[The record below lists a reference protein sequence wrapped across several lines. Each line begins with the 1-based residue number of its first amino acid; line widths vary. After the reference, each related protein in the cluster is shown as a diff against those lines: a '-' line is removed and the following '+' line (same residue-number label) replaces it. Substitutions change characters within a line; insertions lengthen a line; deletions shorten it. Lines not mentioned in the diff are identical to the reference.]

1 MNVLRDEVGTSTESR
16 CEAHCGALSSTAVLA
31 GLVANLFASIGCGAM
46 TTSGDRQ
53 DASALDT
60 FDALPLD
67 VRHCEPTALFDAS
80 TNTPPPDGLYVV
92 DLSVEIMSQ
101 CARMSDGTLHCRGM
115 NNRGQLGNGTTI
127 HSFEHTT
134 RVVGID
140 NAEQVVVGLESACA
154 RLRDGT
160 VRCWGSN
167 RDHALG
173 TGHADDENCGSHEV
187 PDPCRLRPAEVP
199 GLTDVVHLTAS
210 MFTYCAVR
218 RDGSVWCWGGR
229 GFPANIEASNAP
241 TPVRMPGLD
250 DIAWLRPLGLAWLA
264 RHEDGRYE
272 ALVWGAGPP
281 RVPRDASVPDGIR
294 TDHLCYVLPDTSMRC
309 QGANHS
315 GQVGNGT
322 SSFPEGVTEPW
333 DPGLC
338 GVRSIVTGGRHTC
351 ALLADRRVWC
361 WGDTV
366 NDDNGDLATERCV
379 GVNAVIRCVT
389 HPTLVEG
396 LDDVV
401 EIFAGTWSTCA
412 IRMDHTVWC
421 WGSVAPERS
430 TRPARTEW

>member
-1 MNVLRDEVGTSTESR
+1 MSTEEVERTRASARGSSLPSWHSQSTHDVLRDERGGDVDRISLRSALRGSVVDGRARWSCRKPLRIDRLRSHERRAATGKTLLPSTRSMRSR
-16 CEAHCGALSSTAVLA
+16 STFDTVSPPRCSTRARTRRLLTVSTSSTCRSNGEVRAHERRDVPLQRDEQQA
-31 GLVANLFASIGCGAM
+31 GSL
-46 TTSGDRQ
+46 
-53 DASALDT
+53 
-60 FDALPLD
+60 
-67 VRHCEPTALFDAS
+67 ETA
-80 TNTPPPDGLYVV
+80 PQY
-92 DLSVEIMSQ
+92 
-101 CARMSDGTLHCRGM
+101 
-115 NNRGQLGNGTTI
+115 

-140 NAEQVVVGLESACA
+140 NTEQVVVGLESACA
-154 RLRDGT
+154 RLRDGA

-167 RDHALG
+167 RNGG
-173 TGHADDENCGSHEV
+173 TRTTDNCGSHEV
-187 PDPCRLRPAEVP
+187 PDPCRLGPAEVQ

-229 GFPANIEASNAP
+229 GFPANIEAGDAP

-264 RHEDGRYE
+264 RHEDGHYE

-281 RVPRDASVPDGIR
+281 RVPRDASVPDGGTR

-315 GQVGNGT
+315 GQVGNGM

-366 NDDNGDLATERCV
+366 NDDNGDLATERCA

-401 EIFAGTWSTCA
+401 EIFAG
-412 IRMDHTVWC
+412 
-421 WGSVAPERS
+421 G
-430 TRPARTEW
+430 